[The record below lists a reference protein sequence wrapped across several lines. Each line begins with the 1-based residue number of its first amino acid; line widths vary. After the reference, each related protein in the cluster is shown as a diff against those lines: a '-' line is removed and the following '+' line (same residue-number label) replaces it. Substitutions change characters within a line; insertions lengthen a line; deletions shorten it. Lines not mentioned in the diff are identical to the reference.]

1 MPRDVAMKPSDS
13 QPSPRSRCARLLQ
26 RRAGLLVP
34 VLAVALWSVAVG
46 ISVRP
51 GPGTEPL
58 PAFHEIEQ
66 VDERKQEFFD
76 YLTPV
81 IRAENERIR
90 QQRTRLMEIAG
101 SYDQGQPPGWQD
113 RRFLAGLAEQYRLE
127 ADELST
133 RQLLDALLMRVDV
146 IPRSLVLVQA
156 AKESGW
162 GSSRFARRA
171 NNLFGQW
178 CYDQGCG
185 LVPQNRLPGRT
196 HEVRSFDTVQDAVVS
211 YLRNLNTHP
220 SYEDLRDV
228 RARLR
233 AQDAPL
239 SGVSLAEGLLRYSE
253 RGEVYV
259 REVQAMIRQNHLEDA
274 GTGS

>member
-1 MPRDVAMKPSDS
+1 MNPSDS
-13 QPSPRSRCARLLQ
+13 QPSSRSRFALLLQ
-26 RRAGLLVP
+26 RRGGLLVP
-34 VLAVALWSVAVG
+34 ALAVVLWSAAVG
-46 ISVRP
+46 VSDRR

-58 PAFHEIEQ
+58 PAFDEIEQ
-66 VDERKQEFFD
+66 VAERKQEFFD

-90 QQRTRLMEIAG
+90 QQRDTLMGIAEA
-101 SYDQGQPPGWQD
+101 YDQGQSPGWRD
-113 RRFLAGLAEQYRLE
+113 RRFLADLIEYYRLD
-127 ADELST
+127 ADDMTT
-133 RQLLDALLMRVDV
+133 RQVLDALLLRVDV

-178 CYDQGCG
+178 CYDPGCG

-196 HEVRSFDTVQDAVVS
+196 HEVRSFDTVRDAVAS
-211 YLRNLNTHP
+211 YIRNLNTHP

-228 RARLR
+228 RAGLR

-239 SGVSLAEGLLRYSE
+239 SGVRLAEGLQRYSE

-259 REVQAMIRQNHLEDA
+259 REVQAMIRQNRLEAA

>member
-1 MPRDVAMKPSDS
+1 MSLSDHQHS
-13 QPSPRSRCARLLQ
+13 LLSRAARWLQ
-26 RRAGLLVP
+26 RRGGLLVP
-34 VLAVALWSVAVG
+34 ALAAALWSLAVG
-46 ISVRP
+46 VSDPR

-58 PAFHEIEQ
+58 PAFHEIEP
-66 VDERKQEFFD
+66 VTERKQEFFD

-90 QQRTRLMEIAG
+90 QQRVRLMEIAEAHE
-101 SYDQGQPPGWQD
+101 QGHAPGWQD
-113 RRFLAGLAEQYRLE
+113 RRFLAGLAEEYRLD
-127 ADELST
+127 ADALTTPE
-133 RQLLDALLMRVDV
+133 LLDALLLRVDI

-178 CYDQGCG
+178 CYDPGCG

-196 HEVRSFDTVQDAVVS
+196 HEVRSFDTVRDAVAS
-211 YLRNLNTHP
+211 YVRNLNTHP
-220 SYEDLRDV
+220 SYEALRDV
-228 RARLR
+228 RAALR
-233 AQDAPL
+233 VQDAPL
-239 SGVSLAEGLLRYSE
+239 SGVRLAEGLQRYSE

-259 REVQAMIRQNHLEDA
+259 REGQAMIRQNGLEA
-274 GTGS
+274 GGTGG